1 MHSKIAAGRL
11 RRAVGWIMLWVTALS
26 SAACNVRGQ
35 DSAPNHPSAR
45 KIGQFDVAGS
55 ISRDGRYLTYAKTGE
70 YDELFVRELIT
81 GEDRRLTGRPGEV
94 GEYGAPI
101 SPTGDVVVYSW
112 LVQLQGLREIRV
124 VRLDGSGLRVLYRAD
139 VDVLANPE
147 DWSPDGKE
155 ILLTLS
161 NRRTRTKGLALLSTT
176 TGSLRHVDLPVGS
189 VRQPVMGGESSGRFS
204 PNGQWIAFQSPASL
218 ASAAGDIF
226 VVSVDGSLGAPVVTH
241 PANDRLLGWTPDG
254 GRILFASDRAG
265 TWDLWAQQIRDGRAN
280 GPADIIRRGIGQVVR
295 SAGVTKDGSLHYV
308 LKGWQNDVYVATIGT
323 SGKIERTT
331 KVAANVAWDSTVQW
345 SPDGRFLVYAR
356 GNGNQEDPFVMVV
369 HDSETAVERW
379 HPLQVTR
386 FGGHFFTPNWAP
398 DGRAVLSQG
407 RHVGFRGSKPDSQG
421 LYRIDIETGEATP
434 LVQTSDLCPPDC
446 VEWPAWSPTGAVL
459 FVRWAN
465 PPGTPRRVVARDLQS
480 GTEREL
486 YRSVRGEEIHHLAV
500 SPDGQR
506 LAVAWW
512 DRSGE
517 RAGVKVMGS
526 SGQEVRD
533 VLSLPLLADYW
544 LPLFAMA
551 WTPDSRHLIYA
562 PTRRGEKRVELKRV
576 SIDGGPPEDLGLSM
590 EGVWPYGLSV
600 HPDGRRIV
608 FTAGSPLRQE
618 VWVLPKVAEA
628 TGNAR

>member
-1 MHSKIAAGRL
+1 MVHSKMAADRRRGR
-11 RRAVGWIMLWVTALS
+11 VGWIMMWVTALS
-26 SAACNVRGQ
+26 CAACDRRGQ
-35 DSAPNHPSAR
+35 DSAPNHSFAR
-45 KIGQFDVAGS
+45 KIAQFDAAGS
-55 ISRDGRYLTYAKTGE
+55 ISGDGRKLSYVKSGE
-70 YDELFVRELIT
+70 YDELFVRDLIT

-94 GEYGAPI
+94 GDYGAPI
-101 SPTGDVVVYSW
+101 SPTGDVVAYAWV
-112 LVQLQGLREIRV
+112 VQGIREIRV
-124 VRLDGSGLRVLYRAD
+124 ARLDGSGLRVLYRAD
-139 VDVLANPE
+139 VDVGANPE

-161 NRRTRTKGLALLSTT
+161 NRRSRTRGLAVLSVS
-176 TGSLRHVDLPVGS
+176 TGSLRQVKTAALLS
-189 VRQPVMGGESSGRFS
+189 RASESGAARFS
-204 PNGQWIAFQSPASL
+204 PDGRWIAFATGVEPG
-218 ASAAGDIF
+218 SAHSEIF
-226 VVSVDGSLGAPVVTH
+226 IVSVDGRLETSLVTH
-241 PANDRLLGWTPDG
+241 PASDRLLDWTPDG
-254 GRILFASDRAG
+254 QRVFFVSNRAG
-265 TWDLWAQQIRDGRAN
+265 TWDLWALPIREGKAA
-280 GPADIIRRGIGQVVR
+280 GPPEMIRRDIGPVIS
-295 SAGVTKDGSLHYV
+295 SANFTRDGSLHYV
-308 LKGWQNDVYVATIGT
+308 LNGWENDVYLATIGT
-323 SGKIERTT
+323 SEKIERTT
-331 KVAANVAWDSTVQW
+331 KVAAHVAWDSTVQW

-356 GNGNQEDPFVMVV
+356 GNGDQEDPFVLVV
-369 HDSETAVERW
+369 RNSETAVERQ
-379 HPLQVTR
+379 HLLQVTR

-407 RHVGFRGSKPDSQG
+407 RHAGFGGSKPDSQG

-446 VEWPAWSPTGAVL
+446 VEWPAWSPTGAAL
-459 FVRWAN
+459 FVRWGN

-608 FTAGSPLRQE
+608 FTAGSPLRE
-618 VWVLPKVAEA
+618 EAWVLPKVAEA
-628 TGNAR
+628 IGNAR